1 MSRVS
6 SKDKEKAVPVAERAT
21 RLRPKVPCYYKKCN
35 GKLVDTRTRQKHVAE
50 EDRLQAS
57 ISIKKYK
64 EKETNPSIRTN
75 SGSRSSSIGGDPQI
89 LDDDIIMN
97 NRSNEESSIL
107 NSVSFRKKR
116 KRYD

>member
-6 SKDKEKAVPVAERAT
+6 SKDKEKAVLVAERAT